1 MKKQDIQVRDR
12 RVSSCSYCLYAVV
25 IKDYP
30 FFELAMVDL
39 DRNKVSFVFLAIL
52 VLVAVGVVLKYAG
65 AAILPFII
73 AWLLSF
79 LVGPVVNFMTDRKV
93 PTTLA
98 VFIVLIFLVGV
109 IYLSGTFL
117 YTRISAF
124 VDAYP
129 KYELRMIELIDT
141 LTKRLGIDLLE
152 DINWR
157 QNVYNFLRTLSGPV
171 FAFASK
177 LVLVVIFLFFILLGK
192 PFFKYKILKSFSH
205 DRANQLSQMTYSI
218 TTQIRRYLS
227 WQFVISFSTGC
238 LVWLALK
245 MIGVDFAVTWGA
257 LAFFLNFIPTV
268 GSIAAS
274 IPPILLALVQFYPSF
289 WPGVITFFA
298 LLTIQLS
305 IGNGIAPKV
314 LGDQL
319 NLSPVVILL
328 SLLFWG
334 WLWGIIGALLSIPIT
349 AAIKI
354 VCENIEQLQPI
365 SVMMGS
371 GKSYQREF
379 KKLEKSF
386 PEVSELIHPSKDN

>member
-1 MKKQDIQVRDR
+1 
-12 RVSSCSYCLYAVV
+12 
-25 IKDYP
+25 
-30 FFELAMVDL
+30 MVDA
-39 DRNKVSFVFLAIL
+39 DRNKISFIFLGIL

-65 AAILPFII
+65 AALLPLII
-73 AWLLSF
+73 AWLFSF
-79 LVGPVVNFMTDRKV
+79 LIGPVVNFMTDRKV
-93 PTTLA
+93 PATLA
-98 VFIVLIFLVGV
+98 VFIVLIFLVGI

-117 YTRISAF
+117 YTRLTAF
-124 VDAYP
+124 AAAYP
-129 KYELRMIELIDT
+129 EYRSRMTELIAA
-141 LTKRLGIDLLE
+141 LTTQLNLGFDPLE
-152 DINWR
+152 GINWG
-157 QNVYNFLRTLSGPV
+157 QNVGRFLVTLSGSL
-171 FAFASK
+171 FTFASK

-192 PFFKYKILKSFSH
+192 PFSDDKAK
-205 DRANQLSQMTYSI
+205 QLAQITNSI
-218 TTQIRRYLS
+218 TGQIRRYLS
-227 WQFVISFSTGC
+227 WQFVISFCTGC
-238 LVWLALK
+238 LVWLALTL
-245 MIGVDFAVTWGA
+245 IGVDFAVTWGA

-274 IPPILLALVQFYPSF
+274 IPPILLALVQFYPSL

-334 WLWGIIGALLSIPIT
+334 WLWGIVGALLSIPIT

-354 VCENIEQLQPI
+354 VCENIEPLQPI

-371 GKSYQREF
+371 GKSYRREF

-386 PEVSELIHPSKDN
+386 PEVSDLINPSKDN